1 MNPEKQNHFKN
12 YLYSILKEYVNL
24 DTKEAYPTL
33 EELKSRSGLSIPTIK
48 KYLNLLQDQSLITIT
63 KDKGYNGNNYSRFIY
78 KIL

>member
-1 MNPEKQNHFKN
+1 M
-12 YLYSILKEYVNL
+12 NL

>member
-12 YLYSILKEYVNL
+12 YLYSILKEYMNL

-63 KDKGYNGNNYSRFIY
+63 KDKGYNGNNYSRFVY
-78 KIL
+78 RIL

>member
-1 MNPEKQNHFKN
+1 MNAEKQNHFKN
-12 YLYSILKEYVNL
+12 YLYSILKEYMNL

-63 KDKGYNGNNYSRFIY
+63 KDKGYNRNNYSRFIY

>member
-1 MNPEKQNHFKN
+1 MNPEKQNHFKD
-12 YLYSILKEYVNL
+12 YLYSILKEYMNL

-63 KDKGYNGNNYSRFIY
+63 KDKGYNGNNYSRFVY
-78 KIL
+78 RIL